1 MLIVLGQDD
10 SQTFITHLKMEKY
23 RFFSHFFINRL
34 FENPDNFFF
43 RDITRNEDHYSNETR
58 NKHIL
63 PSIINFTISQKHVRN
78 SVQLRSLNC
87 KTEHLLSL
95 STMIG
100 CANSSK
106 ILRSDDFPE
115 FDRKDQNVNKRISN
129 LQKVKV
135 EENGR
140 VK

>member
-1 MLIVLGQDD
+1 MKQEINISYLQLLIAQL
-10 SQTFITHLKMEKY
+10 HK
-23 RFFSHFFINRL
+23 
-34 FENPDNFFF
+34 
-43 RDITRNEDHYSNETR
+43 
-58 NKHIL
+58 
-63 PSIINFTISQKHVRN
+63 KHVKN

-87 KTEHLLSL
+87 KTEYVLSL
-95 STMIG
+95 STRIG
-100 CANSSK
+100 SANSSK

>member
-1 MLIVLGQDD
+1 MKQEINISYLQLLV
-10 SQTFITHLKMEKY
+10 SQFHK
-23 RFFSHFFINRL
+23 
-34 FENPDNFFF
+34 
-43 RDITRNEDHYSNETR
+43 
-58 NKHIL
+58 
-63 PSIINFTISQKHVRN
+63 KHVKN

-95 STMIG
+95 STRIG

-115 FDRKDQNVNKRISN
+115 FDRKPKCK
-129 LQKVKV
+129 QKNFKLKV